1 MSMKEIDALL
11 REHPFFKDM
20 TEDHIAI
27 LAGCASNVN
36 FKKEE
41 VIFRQDE
48 KADTFYIIKEGRVT
62 VDIVTTSEVV
72 RVQTLEKNDVLGWS
86 WFFPP
91 HVWHFDA
98 MAVEPVRAFAMDAK
112 CLRDKCEADTDLG
125 YDLLKRFSSIVVNR
139 LEATRLQTIDMF
151 GTSSRE

>member
-1 MSMKEIDALL
+1 MSIKEIDSLL
-11 REHPFFKDM
+11 REHPFFKGM
-20 TEDHIAI
+20 AEDHIQI

-41 VIFRQDE
+41 VIFRQNE
-48 KADTFYIIKEGRVT
+48 KADTFYIIKEGRVS
-62 VDIVTTSEVV
+62 VDIVTTAEVV
-72 RVQTLEKNDVLGWS
+72 RIQTLEKNDVLGWS

-91 HVWHFDA
+91 HVWHFDS
-98 MAVEPVRAFAMDAK
+98 MALEPVRAFAMDAK
-112 CLRDKCEADTDLG
+112 CLRGKCDADPVLG

-151 GTSSRE
+151 GTNSRA

>member
-1 MSMKEIDALL
+1 MNIKEIDALL
-11 REHPFFKDM
+11 REHPFFEGM

-27 LAGCASNVN
+27 LSGCASNVN

-48 KADTFYIIKEGRVT
+48 KADIFYIIKEGRVT

-112 CLRDKCEADTDLG
+112 CLREKCEKDPALG

-151 GTSSRE
+151 GTSARS